1 MGVESS
7 SCQCYPPKLSK
18 VEKDEYDVI
27 NASCQ
32 KVGRQWMIP
41 YPWKRDPSHLP
52 DNKMQAERMLAGTEK
67 KLVKNPE
74 YAEAYSKQMKEM
86 TDMGFSRKLTQE
98 EMKNY
103 QGPVHYISHHAVVRP
118 EKKSTPLRIVFN
130 SSSSFHGHCLND
142 YWMKGPDLLKD
153 LFGVL
158 LRFRERPVAILGD
171 ISKMYHRVLIPEADQ
186 HVHRYLWRDLNVKQE
201 PDVYVKKVVTF
212 RDKPAPAMAQIA
224 LRRTAEEGRGAYP
237 EAASVI
243 ERDTYMDDICTSVS
257 TVEEGRNLTHDLDEV
272 LDTGGFKV
280 KGWISNVP
288 LKEETVPECQT
299 ETSLLENLTEEK
311 VLGVVWIQQQD
322 EFSYK
327 VKGENLTQPSEKQNS
342 VMWTKRRILSRIAK
356 VFDPIGFAA
365 SFLVKA
371 KIGMQRLWE
380 IGVGWDDEL
389 PEEIS
394 AEWDKLFNEMKAL
407 NDTCTGEQNPADDIS
422 RGIPPEKLTER
433 WENGP
438 EFLYW
443 HEERWPKIEETP
455 DSREVE
461 KEKRK
466 VYQVALA
473 EIQSEPID
481 CKKFSRWRKLV
492 RVTAYVQRF
501 IRNLKARCNK
511 AQDTDIQP
519 SDSKQISPSELENAE
534 TLWIKR
540 AQRELHDRYKKGE
553 FKTLSPYV
561 KEGIIRVGGRV
572 GERVVSYDERHPV
585 LLPHQHH
592 ISTLIV
598 SYFHEQ
604 GHEGVATTAAK
615 VRQKYWIVGVQRIA
629 KTVKYKCVVCR
640 KSEHRVE
647 SQFMADLPSHRLAPY
662 TPPFYYTSCDYF
674 GPYQVRVGRNKTMKH
689 YGVIFTCLNTRA
701 VYLDVAVDCSTME
714 FLQVFRRFVAVRGYP
729 AVIYS
734 DNGTQFVGAEKELRA
749 MVQGWSESQLR
760 EFCAERGIQWKF
772 VTPSAPHQ
780 NGCVESLVKSCKT
793 ALRKAIGD
801 QILRPFELL
810 TCLTEVANLVNQR
823 PIGRVPND
831 PDDGSYLS
839 PNDMLLGRAST
850 SVPQGP
856 FRETPN
862 PRHRVEFVQRIINSF
877 WKVWNRDVFP
887 LLVPRRKWN
896 VEKRNVRVGDIVLM
910 SDPNSVRGKWT
921 LGSEFAIQAAISEAF
936 KTPEIIRLF
945 AKKQPGNLRQRL
957 AQLKEDEKVGRISTP
972 DYTQQAVEILT
983 AVKKLGE
990 KLTPAE
996 EEYLNRNS
1004 NQALSNFEK
1013 VTSDVGGDILKV
1025 AGSQVQQATK

>member
-1 MGVESS
+1 MDNSQVLALIERKMHVDDRRVWFRHLEQDGKPAFLSYLIEWMTSEMKSRMRAAAPVRAEEKKAGKVFQVSSVQSNSAKPDVMFFKCWLCMTSDHWTDQCKKLLSMTQSDRLNVAKKNQACFSCLKKAGKDHRMNTCKRRKQCTEVTGGQQCRYFHHPLLHKSEEQSNTVGVAITTNTDTLLPVVTAEIVSPS
-7 SCQCYPPKLSK
+7 KQERIEGNVLLDSGSQLSIVRQEVADRLRMKGKK
-18 VEKDEYDVI
+18 VSVTITKIGCDEEQVQTEIYRFPVQTIGSNQRHYVTAIGLPHISNDISEVPLKGECKKMHLSPQEVHRKSGTVDLLI
-27 NASCQ
+27 GLDH

-67 KLVKNPE
+67 KLVINPE

-86 TDMGFSRKLTQE
+86 TEMGFSRKLTQE

-130 SSSSFHGHCLND
+130 SSSSFQGHCLND

-212 RDKPAPAMAQIA
+212 GDKPAPAMAQIA
-224 LRRTAEEGRGAYP
+224 LRRTAEEGRSAYP

-257 TVEEGRNLTHDLDEV
+257 TVEKGRNLTHDLDEV

-299 ETSLLENLTEEK
+299 ETSLLGNLTEEK
-311 VLGVVWIQQQD
+311 VLGVVWTQQQD

-327 VKGENLTQPSEKQNS
+327 VKGENLTQLSEKQTS

-407 NDTCTGEQNPADDIS
+407 NDVRFPRSLTPSQSVGVPMLVVFCDASEEAFGTCVYIRWKLTDDEYDVRFIAAKSRVAPLKKLTLPRLELQAAVMATRLYTAIKEELTLELDSAVFMTDSMIVLGWIRSKARAYKPFVSARVGEIQTNSNPSWWRHVPGDQNPADDIS
-422 RGIPPEKLTER
+422 RGIPPEKLTEI

-443 HEERWPKIEETP
+443 HDNRWPSTEETP

-466 VYQVALA
+466 VHQVALA
-473 EIQSEPID
+473 EVQSEPID

-501 IRNLKARCNK
+501 VRNLKARCNK
-511 AQDTDIQP
+511 
-519 SDSKQISPSELENAE
+519 
-534 TLWIKR
+534 
-540 AQRELHDRYKKGE
+540 H
-553 FKTLSPYV
+553 
-561 KEGIIRVGGRV
+561 
-572 GERVVSYDERHPV
+572 
-585 LLPHQHH
+585 
-592 ISTLIV
+592 
-598 SYFHEQ
+598 
-604 GHEGVATTAAK
+604 
-615 VRQKYWIVGVQRIA
+615 
-629 KTVKYKCVVCR
+629 
-640 KSEHRVE
+640 
-647 SQFMADLPSHRLAPY
+647 
-662 TPPFYYTSCDYF
+662 
-674 GPYQVRVGRNKTMKH
+674 
-689 YGVIFTCLNTRA
+689 
-701 VYLDVAVDCSTME
+701 
-714 FLQVFRRFVAVRGYP
+714 
-729 AVIYS
+729 
-734 DNGTQFVGAEKELRA
+734 
-749 MVQGWSESQLR
+749 
-760 EFCAERGIQWKF
+760 
-772 VTPSAPHQ
+772 
-780 NGCVESLVKSCKT
+780 
-793 ALRKAIGD
+793 
-801 QILRPFELL
+801 QILTF
-810 TCLTEVANLVNQR
+810 
-823 PIGRVPND
+823 
-831 PDDGSYLS
+831 
-839 PNDMLLGRAST
+839 
-850 SVPQGP
+850 
-856 FRETPN
+856 N
-862 PRHRVEFVQRIINSF
+862 PLIIS
-877 WKVWNRDVFP
+877 K
-887 LLVPRRKWN
+887 
-896 VEKRNVRVGDIVLM
+896 
-910 SDPNSVRGKWT
+910 SHHQS
-921 LGSEFAIQAAISEAF
+921 
-936 KTPEIIRLF
+936 
-945 AKKQPGNLRQRL
+945 
-957 AQLKEDEKVGRISTP
+957 
-972 DYTQQAVEILT
+972 
-983 AVKKLGE
+983 
-990 KLTPAE
+990 
-996 EEYLNRNS
+996 
-1004 NQALSNFEK
+1004 
-1013 VTSDVGGDILKV
+1013 
-1025 AGSQVQQATK
+1025 